1 MTGHGQVVGG
11 PIDNRQLAGLRRQW
25 LLVAAAYALVL
36 AAGYAAMLRVW
47 PAPDALRWLLLASA
61 TMLVQMVVLW
71 WALQFNHRP
80 EQAALFPTIGIANG
94 MTLARGLLTCLLAGF
109 LFGPQPLGSL
119 AWVPAILYMAERFI
133 DFFDG
138 FVARYTRRETKLGGI
153 LDIEFDG
160 LGILIA
166 VGLGIQY
173 GRLPIW
179 YLLLGLGRQLF
190 VLGMWIRA
198 RLGKPNHDMTV
209 SDHRRVIAGIQ
220 TSFIAVVLWPIWT
233 AQVALYAAWI
243 FAVPL
248 VLSFGRDWLVVSGV
262 LDPASAGYQRV
273 RREAKRVVEG
283 WLPLVA
289 RVAGT
294 ALAVMLFWPIAT
306 FAPGGS
312 AGTILLAGLVVLATL
327 CFLLGIVSRVAALA
341 IAFLA
346 GFHAAGAG
354 LNLDNALLLACAVLV
369 LHTGGGLLA
378 LWQPEEY
385 YVHAKLGARRED
397 GA

>member
-1 MTGHGQVVGG
+1 MTGHGQLAGG
-11 PIDNRQLAGLRRQW
+11 PIDDRRLAGLRRQW
-25 LLVAAAYALVL
+25 LLVAVAYLAVL
-36 AAGYAAMLRVW
+36 GGGYAVMLRVW
-47 PAPDALRWLLLASA
+47 PPPDAARWLLLASA

-80 EQAALFPTIGIANG
+80 DEAALFRTIGVANG
-94 MTLARGLLTCLLAGF
+94 MTLARGLLTCLMAGF
-109 LFGPQPLGSL
+109 LFGPQPLGVL
-119 AWVPAILYMAERFI
+119 AWAPAILYMAERVI

-173 GRLPIW
+173 GRLPAW
-179 YLLLGLGRQLF
+179 YLILGLGRQLF
-190 VLGMWIRA
+190 VLGMWIRT
-198 RLGKPNHDMTV
+198 RLGKPNYDMTA

-233 AQVALYAAWI
+233 VEVAMFAAWL

-248 VLSFGRDWLVVSGV
+248 VLSFVRDWLVVSGV
-262 LDPASAGYQRV
+262 LDPASDGY
-273 RREAKRVVEG
+273 RRARRDAKRIVER
-283 WLPLVA
+283 WLPLAA
-289 RVAGT
+289 RVGGAV
-294 ALAVMLFWPIAT
+294 LVVMLLWPLA
-306 FAPGGS
+306 AS
-312 AGTILLAGLVVLATL
+312 AQWGAWAILLAGLATL
-327 CFLLGIVSRVAALA
+327 CFLLGVLSRVAALA

-346 GFHAAGAG
+346 GFNAVSAG

-369 LHTGGGLLA
+369 LHTGGGMLA

-385 YVHAKLGARRED
+385 YVHAKLGTRDEA
-397 GA
+397 GV

>member
-1 MTGHGQVVGG
+1 MTGHGQLAGG
-11 PIDNRQLAGLRRQW
+11 PIYNQRLAGLRRQW

-80 EQAALFPTIGIANG
+80 DQVDLFATIGVANG
-94 MTLARGLLTCLLAGF
+94 MTLARGLLACLLAGF
-109 LFGPQPLGSL
+109 LFGPRPEGNL
-119 AWVPAILYMAERFI
+119 AWVPAILYMAERLI

-173 GRLPIW
+173 GRLPVW

-190 VLGMWIRA
+190 VLGMWIRT
-198 RLGKPNHDMTV
+198 RLGKPNHAMTV

-233 AQVALYAAWI
+233 AQVAMYAAWL

-248 VLSFGRDWLVVSGV
+248 VLSFLRDWFVVSGM
-262 LDPASAGYQRV
+262 LDPASASYQHV
-273 RREAKRVVEG
+273 RRTAKRVVEG
-283 WLPLVA
+283 WLPLAA
-289 RVAGT
+289 RVTGST
-294 ALAVMLFWPIAT
+294 LAVMLFWPIAASISSWDT
-306 FAPGGS
+306 
-312 AGTILLAGLVVLATL
+312 GTILLASLTGLASL
-327 CFLLGIVSRVAALA
+327 CFLLGISSRVAALV

-346 GFHAAGAG
+346 GFHATGTG
-354 LNLDNALLLACAVLV
+354 LSVDNALLLVCTVLV

-385 YVHAKLGARRED
+385 YVHAKLGTRHED
-397 GA
+397 AA

>member
-1 MTGHGQVVGG
+1 MTGHGQLVGG
-11 PIDNRQLAGLRRQW
+11 PIDHQRLAGLRRQW

-36 AAGYAAMLRVW
+36 GGGYAAMLRVW

-80 EQAALFPTIGIANG
+80 DQAALFPTIGIANG

-109 LFGPQPLGSL
+109 LFGPQPQGAL
-119 AWVPAILYMAERFI
+119 AWAPAILYMAERFI

-190 VLGMWIRA
+190 VLGMWIRT

-233 AQVALYAAWI
+233 TQVAMYAAWL

-248 VLSFGRDWLVVSGV
+248 VLSFVRDWLVVSGV
-262 LDPASAGYQRV
+262 LDPASTGYRRV
-273 RREAKRVVEG
+273 RGDAKRVVES

-294 ALAVMLFWPIAT
+294 ALAAMLLWPLAV
-306 FAPGGS
+306 S
-312 AGTILLAGLVVLATL
+312 AQWSTWAFVLAGLVTA
-327 CFLLGIVSRVAALA
+327 CFLLGILSRVAALA

-346 GFHAAGAG
+346 GFNAISAG
-354 LNLDNALLLACAVLV
+354 LNLDNALLLACTVLV